1 MSMKH
6 IGARRKR
13 TNTPALNRRRVA
25 AYRHRPYAPVKKQI
39 TSVNEEIL
47 NETASE
53 ILEEAAVIEEQAEE
67 KTAEALIEETTESKP
82 EVAEESEASPV
93 SEAAAA
99 FTAGAA
105 GLAAKISSMF
115 KGLFAKKTA
124 EEPVITAAEPE
135 EISVSEEAAEET
147 PAEAEE
153 TVQEKIV
160 SEEIQETETAEAE
173 VSIEETEAVAEEVQ
187 AEETAEPIEESAEET
202 AEKETE
208 PEVSEAEETETADEE
223 ENEVLTVSEDVQ
235 AEESEVSE
243 PSEDNAAEVQSEE
256 VKEAAEPVETDKAE
270 TADTETE
277 QEQREPEEIKEE
289 TPAAEGPAEEVSAPE
304 TESEEV
310 SETPQEPE
318 EDEAP
323 LTKKEQRELKKEIRK
338 ETKKQLI
345 DEIIDAP
352 RANILLMLVA
362 PGLAMKRVS
371 SVTKTTIS
379 APAVFILNVLK
390 WAAVGTFY
398 AMFIEKFINIFNYSF
413 IRMNFTGTAGLA
425 FRFGAFGFVAE
436 YLSWIVIS
444 LFCGLIRRK
453 TSVFKLMDVEGR
465 SAPAVTLLFAAAC
478 VLVWKDMLMWGFI
491 AAVCGTVIGFMTK
504 GYGMDLTLPIGKNT
518 QLVLVLLIVAGV
530 TYAAF
535 KYFPIAV
542 SGLDEIF
549 KAILN
554 I

>member
-82 EVAEESEASPV
+82 EATEESEASPV

-99 FTAGAA
+99 FTAAAA
-105 GLAAKISSMF
+105 GFAAKISSMF

-160 SEEIQETETAEAE
+160 SEEIQETATAEAE

-202 AEKETE
+202 AEKEAE

-235 AEESEVSE
+235 AEEAEVTE
-243 PSEDNAAEVQSEE
+243 TSEDNAAEVQSEE

-289 TPAAEGPAEEVSAPE
+289 TPATEVPAEEVSAPE
-304 TESEEV
+304 TESTEV
-310 SETPQEPE
+310 SETTQEPE
-318 EDEAP
+318 EDAP

-338 ETKKQLI
+338 ETRKQLI

-390 WAAVGTFY
+390 WAAVGTFF

-413 IRMNFTGTAGLA
+413 IRLNFTGTAGLA

-491 AAVCGTVIGFMTK
+491 AAVCGMVIGFMTK

-535 KYFPIAV
+535 RYFPIAV
-542 SGLDEIF
+542 SGLAEIF